1 MKKNNTSAISSWLGY
16 KTQEYRLVQRL
27 IETKNGSCVGFEILD
42 DLEEHNH
49 TTSTLEQDKV
59 STTKR
64 NIVSNQSKDLWKT
77 ISNWIDLIKN
87 DVVDAEKTTF
97 LLFTNKKC
105 TSDVLELLLNAKTRD
120 EAAIAFDRVL
130 SIVHTPSSSIE
141 PYVNNFAASKQH
153 ACELVINLAYS
164 HGSGSAPFDL
174 RASYALNRLG
184 AIEEHIDEIMFEIVG
199 WTSDVL
205 TLAAERNEQTVICA
219 KAFGERLGAIESR
232 YRQKTILTY
241 FCTRTSDSADVRST
255 LRSEPNY
262 IKQLNLINVDNVELE
277 EAAIANLEAKDA
289 VVEWTL
295 NGEIQDSSYKTYQR
309 SLNRHWRIQR
319 QKIHIDCKG
328 HPETEIGERLYY
340 ECLDSVNRY
349 DLEHKKVDDFF
360 AHGTLH
366 IMADDLTIGW
376 HPQFDTELGD
386 SDA

>member
-1 MKKNNTSAISSWLGY
+1 MKKSNTSAISSWLGY

-27 IETKNGSCVGFEILD
+27 LETTNGSCVGFEILD
-42 DLEEHNH
+42 DLEEHNG

-59 STTKR
+59 STTER

-77 ISNWIDLIKN
+77 LSNWIDLIN
-87 DVVDAEKTTF
+87 NGMVDADKTTF

-105 TSDVLELLLNAKTRD
+105 TSNVLEWLLNAKTKD
-120 EAAIAFDRVL
+120 EAAKAFDQIL
-130 SIVHTPSSSIE
+130 SIVHSPSSTIGT
-141 PYVNNFAASKQH
+141 YVSNFAASKQH
-153 ACELVINLAYS
+153 ACALITNFAYS
-164 HGSGSAPFDL
+164 HGSGSAPHDL
-174 RASYALNRLG
+174 RTSYALHRLG

-205 TLAAERNEQTVICA
+205 TLAAERKEQTVMSA

-241 FCTRTSDSADVRST
+241 FCSRTSDSEDVLST
-255 LRSEPNY
+255 LKSDPNY
-262 IKQLNLINVDNVELE
+262 IKQLNLIDVDSVELE

-295 NGEIQDSSYKTYQR
+295 NGEVQDSSYRTYQR

-319 QKIHIDCKG
+319 QKIHFDCKG

-366 IMADDLTIGW
+366 TMADDLTIGW